1 MVLMIS
7 SGDSGE
13 EASRDAVGEGGG
25 GGGGG
30 GTVDDEERD
39 EEDEEAMALS
49 MLQQRFGQMLKQGT
63 YPAAGPRMFEA
74 VPFGGDDILL
84 RRI

>member
-13 EASRDAVGEGGG
+13 EASRDAVGED
-25 GGGGG
+25 GGGG
-30 GTVDDEERD
+30 GTVDDEEGD

-49 MLQQRFGQMLKQGT
+49 VLQ
-63 YPAAGPRMFEA
+63 
-74 VPFGGDDILL
+74 
-84 RRI
+84 